1 MIDLPHKLR
10 RYLAMDPKIDPE
22 EAFGR
27 PAAVLIPLYWHDDEW
42 HALFTRRTDHVEEH
56 RGQVS
61 FPGGMIEAE
70 DLNHEQAA
78 LREAN
83 EEIGI
88 HPQDVD
94 ILGRLKPTRTITH
107 FLITPI
113 LGVIPWPYELR
124 CNPNE
129 VASTFGVPL
138 QWLADP
144 ANLELRKYKPSEHGP
159 LYEVHFFK
167 AYQGEVIWGAT
178 GRIVVQFLKVLRE
191 VLENEKRSEG

>member
-1 MIDLPHKLR
+1 MKDLPRRLR
-10 RYLAMDPKIDPE
+10 RYLETYPGVDSE
-22 EAFGR
+22 ESTGR
-27 PAAVLIPLYWHDDEW
+27 PAAILIPLYWHDDQW
-42 HALFTRRTDHVEEH
+42 HALFTRRTDDVEEH

-61 FPGGMIEAE
+61 FPGGMIEAG
-70 DLNHEQAA
+70 DLTYEQAA
-78 LREAN
+78 LREAY

-88 HPQDVD
+88 RPQDVD
-94 ILGRLKPTRTITH
+94 ILGRLEPTRTITH

-124 CNPNE
+124 CNPKE
-129 VASTFGVPL
+129 VASAFGVPL

-144 ANLELRKYKPSEHGP
+144 ANVELRSYKASDTGP
-159 LYEVHFFK
+159 LFEVHFFN

-191 VLENEKRSEG
+191 VLEE

>member
-1 MIDLPHKLR
+1 MKDLPTKLR
-10 RYLAMDPKIDPE
+10 HYLATQPSSEPE
-22 EAFGR
+22 EPYGR
-27 PAAVLIPLYWHDDEW
+27 PAAVLIPLYWHDHQW

-61 FPGGMIEAE
+61 FPGGMIEAG

-78 LREAN
+78 LREAY

-88 HPQDVD
+88 RPQDVD
-94 ILGRLKPTRTITH
+94 ILGRLPPTRTITH

-124 CNPNE
+124 CNPKE
-129 VASTFGVPL
+129 VASAFGVPL

-144 ANLELRKYKPSEHGP
+144 ANLELREYKPSESGP
-159 LYEVHFFK
+159 SYEIHFFN

-178 GRIVVQFLKVLRE
+178 GRIVVQFLKVLRA
-191 VLENEKRSEG
+191 LQENEKRSEG

>member
-1 MIDLPHKLR
+1 MKDLPGRLR
-10 RYLAMDPKIDPE
+10 RYLETYPGVDSE
-22 EAFGR
+22 ESIGR
-27 PAAVLIPLYWHDDEW
+27 PAAVLIPLYWHDDQW
-42 HALFTRRTDHVEEH
+42 HALFTRRTDDVEEH

-61 FPGGMIEAE
+61 FPGGMIEAD
-70 DLNHEQAA
+70 DLTYEQAA
-78 LREAN
+78 LREAY

-94 ILGRLKPTRTITH
+94 ILGRLEPTQTITH

-124 CNPNE
+124 CNPKE
-129 VASTFGVPL
+129 VASAFGVPL

-144 ANLELRKYKPSEHGP
+144 ANVELRTYQASETGP
-159 LYEVHFFK
+159 LFEVHFFN

-191 VLENEKRSEG
+191 VLDE